1 MGLDKNFSLCGMQ
14 SQQDIEQSSNK
25 TETPPSSPTDG
36 RKEPNALTHSTFPN
50 VLPNHP
56 MTRGDRHV
64 EA

>member
-1 MGLDKNFSLCGMQ
+1 MGLDKNFSFCVQQ
-14 SQQDIEQSSNK
+14 SQQVIEQLFNK
-25 TETPPSSPTDG
+25 RTPSPTPPNDG